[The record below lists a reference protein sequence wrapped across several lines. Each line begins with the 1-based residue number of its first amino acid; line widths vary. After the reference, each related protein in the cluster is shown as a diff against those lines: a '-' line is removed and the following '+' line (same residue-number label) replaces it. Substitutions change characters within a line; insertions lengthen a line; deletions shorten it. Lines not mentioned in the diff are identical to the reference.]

1 MAIQNMER
9 DAPWT
14 AWSKMPQLHKESALQ
29 GRVAQ
34 PKRTFGT
41 KVPAYEDAAVSY
53 STFCFQLSALLPP
66 PPPCVQE
73 KQSREYKHEE
83 REKLTAC

>member
-1 MAIQNMER
+1 MDGLEL
-9 DAPWT
+9 DAP
-14 AWSKMPQLHKESALQ
+14 SDHKESALQ

-53 STFCFQLSALLPP
+53 STFNFLLSTFSFLASSLSTRAGGTKPRT
-66 PPPCVQE
+66 Q
-73 KQSREYKHEE
+73 
-83 REKLTAC
+83 T

>member
-41 KVPAYEDAAVSY
+41 KVPAYEDAAASY
-53 STFCFQLSALLPP
+53 STFNFQLSCLLPRHA
-66 PPPCVQE
+66 CRRNKAANTNMKSE
-73 KQSREYKHEE
+73 KN
-83 REKLTAC
+83 

>member
-14 AWSKMPQLHKESALQ
+14 AWSKMSQLHKESALR
-29 GRVAQ
+29 GRIAL
-34 PKRTFGT
+34 PERTFGT

-53 STFCFQLSALLPP
+53 STFCFQLSCLLPLHA
-66 PPPCVQE
+66 CSRNKAAKTNMKSE
-73 KQSREYKHEE
+73 KN
-83 REKLTAC
+83 

>member
-1 MAIQNMER
+1 MDGLEL
-9 DAPWT
+9 DAP
-14 AWSKMPQLHKESALQ
+14 SDHKESALQ

-53 STFCFQLSALLPP
+53 STFNFLLSAFSFQLSCPLPLHA
-66 PPPCVQE
+66 CRRNKAANTNMKSE
-73 KQSREYKHEE
+73 KN
-83 REKLTAC
+83 

>member
-14 AWSKMPQLHKESALQ
+14 AWSKMPQLHKESALR
-29 GRVAQ
+29 GRIAL
-34 PKRTFGT
+34 PERTFGT

-53 STFCFQLSALLPP
+53 STFCFQLSAFNFLLSTFLPP
-66 PPPCVQE
+66 PSPRVQQ
-73 KQSREYKHEE
+73 KQGREDEHEE
-83 REKLTAC
+83 